1 MGWEYLLLFK
11 GGRRLLTEIETAL
24 KSSCAMSSVVKF
36 CAFLSCPACEQHE
49 IKKYELLLPDHPLL
63 IQVIMNEC

>member
-24 KSSCAMSSVVKF
+24 NVVVKF
-36 CAFLSCPACEQHE
+36 CAILSCPACEQHE
-49 IKKYELLLPDHPLL
+49 IKKWEVLLSDRPLL
-63 IQVIMNEC
+63 IQVIMNKY